1 LIALLLNYKNKQ
13 ISHEGFFL
21 KTGRKSSWLFLFGKF
36 IMEKVKTAIRKY
48 WNWRS
53 KSYGYDADK
62 SIQIENRWETVLKE
76 IVSDAPGRMALDI
89 GTGRGQFA
97 FYLDRLGFNVT
108 GIDLSEDMI
117 SHARRN
123 VLAHNRKIFFKT
135 GDAEQ
140 LEFEDNTFDV
150 VVSRNLLW
158 TLPNPDKAINEWRRV
173 LRQDG
178 TIVVSDGFWMNYT
191 WKRVHH
197 LAFKLFK
204 EKFQNGSLTSLR
216 FFKSYAL
223 LQKSL
228 PYYEGICF
236 DKTKTLL
243 QSACFK
249 EIAAYDVSCF
259 GMNPYTGKKSDP
271 PPFFI
276 AYAKV

>member
-1 LIALLLNYKNKQ
+1 
-13 ISHEGFFL
+13 
-21 KTGRKSSWLFLFGKF
+21 
-36 IMEKVKTAIRKY
+36 MEKVKTSIRKY

-53 KSYGYDADK
+53 QSYGYDADK
-62 SIQIENRWETVLKE
+62 SRNIEKRWESVLNE
-76 IVSDAPGRMALDI
+76 LVSDTPGKQALDI

-108 GIDLSEDMI
+108 GIDLSEKMV
-117 SHARRN
+117 SHARQYASIN
-123 VLAHNRKIFFKT
+123 KLNIVFQT
-135 GDAEQ
+135 GDAEH
-140 LEFEDNTFDV
+140 LAFKDNTFDV

-158 TLPNPDKAINEWRRV
+158 TLPHPDKALKEWRRV
-173 LRQDG
+173 LRPYG
-178 TIVVSDGFWMNYT
+178 TLVISDGFWMNYT

-216 FFKSYAL
+216 FFRSYAL
-223 LQKSL
+223 LQKAL
-228 PYYEGICF
+228 PCYEGICF
-236 DKTKTLL
+236 DKAKTLL

-249 EIAAYDVSCF
+249 EVAAYDVSCF
-259 GMNPYTGKKSDP
+259 GMNPYAGGKKSP